1 MFLLYGLH
9 QIEIDKGNYA
19 LSMQDIDKSHKL
31 LVAEKDNQIFE
42 LNKSLSNISHQQ
54 SLESEEAR
62 TLQVAALTEELAAAK
77 SRAQAEVEALRADM
91 ASVTS
96 ANSKLQ
102 VGYLFLVIYS
112 FYYSQNVLSI
122 IAKQDLVSDLKRQV
136 AAEQSQTQVRNHFL
150 WSHFGCISWYLYL

>member
-1 MFLLYGLH
+1 MLLFAIFML
-9 QIEIDKGNYA
+9 IIDLNAA
-19 LSMQDIDKSHKL
+19 LSRHTEMSEALQKSKTDME
-31 LVAEKDNQIFE
+31 A
-42 LNKSLSNISHQQ
+42 SLTQRVQQ
-54 SLESEEAR
+54 SEEAR

-102 VGYLFLVIYS
+102 VGFLFLVIYS
-112 FYYSQNVLSI
+112 FYYFQNLLSI

-136 AAEQSQTQVRNHFL
+136 AAEQSQTQVRNHFYRIISAL
-150 WSHFGCISWYLYL
+150 FHCIYDTIGWFLFC